1 MGQRGRNTTRF
12 KFSTLASGPDA
23 CNLQGSFEELTCSA
37 ENPLALG
44 RLCYGPRLVRA
55 RRQTLRLVALAP
67 CAAVLIGIAL
77 PAAVTGAPGG
87 QRAASLSAQRTQL
100 ERRSHNALLE
110 LYSIETRLERARARI
125 ALLDEQKVRLER
137 ESASTRTSLRLARR
151 AIAATQRTLGDRAR
165 ALYES
170 GDINDP
176 IAIMLGAESIDD
188 AVTRLESI
196 RQIANQQN
204 LILRQSRQAQ
214 TRLLHLKADLARR
227 KAALDGLRGAALE
240 SAQSLEAARSAKA
253 GTIHR
258 LTSARALTGR
268 QLAGLSTQATKAATK
283 SLETESQSPPAQPT
297 TTTSGTTPP
306 PSGGS
311 LEKGQQLTVSATC
324 YCLSGSTASGLPVGP
339 GIMASDPSVIPL
351 GTRAYVPGY
360 GNAVAADTG
369 SAVKGLTIDLWVASC
384 KKASAYGRQT
394 LTITIL

>member
-1 MGQRGRNTTRF
+1 M
-12 KFSTLASGPDA
+12 
-23 CNLQGSFEELTCSA
+23 
-37 ENPLALG
+37 
-44 RLCYGPRLVRA
+44 
-55 RRQTLRLVALAP
+55 
-67 CAAVLIGIAL
+67 LIGIAL
-77 PAAVTGAPGG
+77 PAAVTGAPGNR
-87 QRAASLSAQRTQL
+87 RAASLSAQRAQL
-100 ERRSHNALLE
+100 ERRSHSALLE

-125 ALLDEQKVRLER
+125 ALLDAEKARLER

-151 AIAATQRTLGDRAR
+151 AIAATQRNLGARAR
-165 ALYES
+165 ARYES

-176 IAIMLGAESIDD
+176 IAIMLGAQSIDG

-204 LILRQSRQAQ
+204 LILRQSREAQ

-227 KAALDGLRGAALE
+227 RADLDRLRGAALAN
-240 SAQSLEAARSAKA
+240 AQSLEAARSAKA

-268 QLAGLSTQATKAATK
+268 QLANLSTQATKAATK
-283 SLETESQSPPAQPT
+283 SLKTESQSAPTHTT
-297 TTTSGTTPP
+297 TTTSDTPAP

-311 LEKGQQLTVSATC
+311 LEKGQNLTVSATC
-324 YCLSGSTASGLPVGP
+324 YCLPGNTASGLPVGL
-339 GIMASDPSVIPL
+339 GIIATDPAVIPL
-351 GTRAYVPGY
+351 GTRVYVPGY